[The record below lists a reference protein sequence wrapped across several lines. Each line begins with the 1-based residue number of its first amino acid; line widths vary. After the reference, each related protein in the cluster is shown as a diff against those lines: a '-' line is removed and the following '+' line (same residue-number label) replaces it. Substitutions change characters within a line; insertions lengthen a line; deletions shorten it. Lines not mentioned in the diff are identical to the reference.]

1 MAARLMQT
9 CADGACV
16 LTRLTY
22 GKNRLLHEPAAVQ
35 TLPQLATSSGDRSRS
50 WRVRRDLALQ
60 LGRLAV
66 AAGPEGIENSIW
78 PTAMSLCCDPIAAV
92 RTAAAS
98 QIGPIL
104 AALPPHML
112 QSIHGDAADNCAAC
126 SDGGMA
132 CHPGGH
138 AAAAQAYAVAAVAAA
153 SAAAEAAAAAAG
165 NGSQADSH
173 SQDSSLGSAA
183 GESDGPAAAVSTSG
197 QHGVSRL
204 SSKGRSGSFS
214 VRFALDGDA
223 PSSNPSASSSSHS
236 HSRGRGVLDS
246 HSPSRPGGVLSG
258 LVAAADQQHG
268 GAKQHSGSIDF
279 DELALPSALAPAPAG
294 CFSAHSSDSSDESGD
309 EDAVDGNVSSGLS
322 SSSSHSSRSAGSHH
336 SNSSSDNG
344 GGSDSDSD
352 SDEDAADAAVVCWRD
367 ADSIEREGTLAP
379 EPAPAAPAVAAEA
392 AESPSVTAAAAPARP
407 LYAMHPAMMPVGALT
422 AASAASGSRPVP
434 VTKQRALPNR
444 ARSTGDL
451 LRLQSTVSSSDPEE
465 STLGAPHR
473 GNVAGRFRAQH
484 TARRLPDSLPSGLL
498 ASSSDDD
505 FGRHSSAGGWAGGL
519 PLPAHAA
526 PHQYLPVLVQY
537 FGCSSSHQQR
547 QLFVPLAMG
556 LLASCHKCLSCSQQ
570 AVLLDRLEALAHDSV
585 PGVRYAVAAAL
596 ADVRVQAA
604 ALTGQQPQLG
614 VPAAGSVQTEQH
626 HDSQQQAAEPE
637 AFAATQ
643 QPAGNAPADDA
654 EAAAGGPE
662 PAASAGVRQPEQ
674 QQQEVPVRQEQ
685 QHHEDVQ
692 PVEEPAAVQP
702 AQMVGHVPKGAHP
715 LLGYQ
720 AYVQQLSRTSS
731 RGGAAASI
739 PSSSSSSNAKT
750 ASPANSSRSPAPAA
764 AAAASGRTTSCSA
777 LPPRSGLGPA
787 VGKQLSKQHTGSRR
801 QQQPAGVSAA
811 AEAPVK
817 ARRGGQQATGV
828 AGAAQAG
835 VAVADAT
842 AAAAAGGQQ
851 APEAAE
857 WLLKLSN
864 CQQLERLMHV
874 VALTTGPLH

>member
-1 MAARLMQT
+1 M
-9 CADGACV
+9 
-16 LTRLTY
+16 
-22 GKNRLLHEPAAVQ
+22 
-35 TLPQLATSSGDRSRS
+35 
-50 WRVRRDLALQ
+50 RRDLALQ

-126 SDGGMA
+126 SDEGMA

-153 SAAAEAAAAAAG
+153 SAAAEAAAAAAR

-173 SQDSSLGSAA
+173 SQDSSLGGAA
-183 GESDGPAAAVSTSG
+183 GETDGPAAAVSTSS
-197 QHGVSRL
+197 QHGASRL

-236 HSRGRGVLDS
+236 HSRSCGVLDS
-246 HSPSRPGGVLSG
+246 HSRPGGVLSG

-268 GAKQHSGSIDF
+268 GAQQHSGSMDF

-294 CFSAHSSDSSDESGD
+294 CFSAHSSDWSDD

-336 SNSSSDNG
+336 SSSSSDNG

-352 SDEDAADAAVVCWRD
+352 SDEDAADGAAGVCWRD
-367 ADSIEREGTLAP
+367 ADSSGREGMPAP
-379 EPAPAAPAVAAEA
+379 EPAPAAPTVAAEAAA

-451 LRLQSTVSSSDPEE
+451 LRLQSTVSASDSEE

-473 GNVAGRFRAQH
+473 GDVAGRFRAQH
-484 TARRLPDSLPSGLL
+484 RGRRLPDSLPSGLL

-505 FGRHSSAGGWAGGL
+505 FGRHSSAGDWAGGL
-519 PLPAHAA
+519 PQPAHAA

-547 QLFVPLAMG
+547 QLFVPLALG

-585 PGVRYAVAAAL
+585 PGVRYAVATAL

-604 ALTGQQPQLG
+604 ALTGQQPHLG
-614 VPAAGSVQTEQH
+614 GAAAGGVQTEQQ

-637 AFAATQ
+637 ASAATQ

-654 EAAAGGPE
+654 EAAAGGLE
-662 PAASAGVRQPEQ
+662 AAASAGVRQPEQ
-674 QQQEVPVRQEQ
+674 QQQEEVPALQEQ
-685 QHHEDVQ
+685 QHREDVQ
-692 PVEEPAAVQP
+692 PAEEPAAVQP
-702 AQMVGHVPKGAHP
+702 TQMVGHVPKGAHP

-731 RGGAAASI
+731 RGGAAAST
-739 PSSSSSSNAKT
+739 PSSSSSNAQP

-777 LPPRSGLGPA
+777 LPPRSGLSPA
-787 VGKQLSKQHTGSRR
+787 VGKQLSMQHSSSRR

-842 AAAAAGGQQ
+842 AAAGAGGGQQ